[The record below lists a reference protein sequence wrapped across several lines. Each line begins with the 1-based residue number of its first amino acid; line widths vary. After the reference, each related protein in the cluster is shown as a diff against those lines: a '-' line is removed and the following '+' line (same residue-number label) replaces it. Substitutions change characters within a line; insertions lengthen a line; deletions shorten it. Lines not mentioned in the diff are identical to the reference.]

1 VPRQPIVAGNW
12 KMHTTVPEALALVEA
27 MRPELERLDA
37 VERVVCPPFVAL
49 WPLHER
55 LAGSP
60 LRLGAQNLYC
70 EEQGA
75 FTGEISPRML
85 AGVVDYVIVGH
96 SERRHLFGESDE
108 LVGRKVRAALAHG
121 LRPILCVGETLAEN
135 EAGATEAVVRRQLE
149 SGLAG
154 VESLERVV
162 LAYEPVWAIG
172 TGRPATPEGANAV
185 MGLLRRLLA
194 ARYGEAA
201 AAAVRI
207 LYGGSVTPENFP
219 GFLAMPEI
227 DGGLVGGASLKA
239 ESFVAL
245 VRQAAASG

>member
-1 VPRQPIVAGNW
+1 MPRTPIVAGNW
-12 KMHTTVPEALALVEA
+12 KMHTTVPEALALVEV
-27 MRPELERLDA
+27 MRSALEPITT

-55 LAGSP
+55 LRGTSI
-60 LRLGAQNLYC
+60 RLGAQNVYS
-70 EEQGA
+70 EEKGA
-75 FTGEISPRML
+75 YTGEISPLML
-85 AGVVDYVIVGH
+85 AGVVDYVIIGH

-108 LVGRKVRAALAHG
+108 LIGRKVRAALAHG
-121 LRPILCVGETLAEN
+121 LQPILCVGETLAEN

-149 SGLAG
+149 SGLAE
-154 VESLERVV
+154 VESLEHVV

-185 MGLLRRLLA
+185 MGRLRELIA
-194 ARYGEAA
+194 VRYGAA
-201 AAAVRI
+201 AAEAMRI

-219 GFLAMPEI
+219 SFMAMPEI

-239 ESFVAL
+239 DSFVAL
-245 VRQAAASG
+245 VRQAAATT